1 MTNMK
6 LSDCRLNVK
15 PTLMIENLLEN
26 VPLLYAVSYGHE
38 RILKLLIENGASI
51 DFKALDGATALTY
64 AVNYKQKEMAQ
75 FLNENV
81 TNTNS
86 TCNNLKTP
94 LYLALVL
101 NYEEFVLLKWCFFN
115 AKDRDKINPIEE
127 GLMSK

>member
-1 MTNMK
+1 MFHFIS
-6 LSDCRLNVK
+6 LF
-15 PTLMIENLLEN
+15 LLDIPKFLTE
-26 VPLLYAVSYGHE
+26 Y
-38 RILKLLIENGASI
+38 GASI
-51 DFKALDGATALTY
+51 DFKVMDGATALNY
-64 AVNYKQKEMAQ
+64 AVSYKQKEMAQ

-86 TCNNLKTP
+86 TCNNLITP

-115 AKDRDKINPIEE
+115 AKDQDKINPIEE